1 MILVNKYKNEFGN
14 QIKLIFSNGQTLYIL
29 FAGNQDLYI
38 IHRENT
44 SSDSCEF
51 EITEDD
57 YELYCIF
64 DKLYTNIVE
73 YKPYDNKVDNIFKES
88 EKYKQYP
95 LVKNDEIYFY
105 SDDDPEEIAS
115 LLKISKNDGIISLY
129 LKYGTHL
136 EGMKS
141 NGIRIRTNG
150 SRYGLFYIPFM
161 QMYNEINETN
171 FEYHQVTIEE
181 YMKKL
186 K

>member
-1 MILVNKYKNEFGN
+1 MISVNKYKNEFGN
-14 QIKLIFSNGQTLYIL
+14 QIKLIFPSEQALYIL

-38 IHRENT
+38 IHRGNT
-44 SSDSCEF
+44 SNNSCDF
-51 EITEDD
+51 EITKDD

-64 DKLYTNIVE
+64 DKLYTSVIE
-73 YKPYDNKVDNIFKES
+73 YKPYDNKEDTTFKES
-88 EKYKQYP
+88 ERYKQYP
-95 LVKNDEIYFY
+95 LVKNNEIYFY
-105 SDDDPEEIAS
+105 SDDDPEDIAT
-115 LLKISKNDGIISLY
+115 LLKITKKNRVITLS
-129 LKYGTHL
+129 LKYGMHL

-150 SRYGLFYIPFM
+150 SRYGLFYVPFM